1 MSKRSYGETV
11 GKIIAALAECG
22 EMTAKEIC
30 DHIRI
35 KRDGVSTILTRM
47 RRDLP
52 TTPKRVYVVRY
63 VYDAEGLRRYPR
75 PVYALG
81 SNADAPKPKRDR
93 LATRRRYDAKV
104 RGQKTMNSVFNL
116 GLTRREYTAVMK
128 ARKL

>member
-1 MSKRSYGETV
+1 VSKRSYGETV

-81 SNADAPKPKRDR
+81 TEADAPKPKAPTPENRKRYRER
-93 LATRRRYDAKV
+93 LRLRMTA
-104 RGQKTMNSVFNL
+104 NSVFNL